1 MKYILAG
8 QTVLIIALIAFLAIK
23 TKSNRELNDY
33 IGVQKHK
40 IKAIRAQRDSIEG
53 AIRLTRDS
61 LEIVYQ
67 VFETQRRIAAK
78 AEMDR
83 KEIQKKYENIVFK
96 SFANDSLRMRELS
109 NLYNSIGNP

>member
-33 IGVQKHK
+33 IGIQKQK
-40 IKAIRAQRDSIEG
+40 IKAIRAQRDSIDVV
-53 AIRLTRDS
+53 IKLTRDTIE
-61 LEIVYQ
+61 LYYWV
-67 VFETQRRIAAK
+67 VETQKRMAAK

-83 KEIQKKYENIVFK
+83 KEIQKRYDKIIFTGFQ
-96 SFANDSLRMRELS
+96 SDSARHNALK
-109 NLYNSIGNP
+109 NLYPSEGF

>member
-33 IGVQKHK
+33 IGIQKHK
-40 IKAIRAQRDSIEG
+40 IKAIRAQRDSIQG
-53 AIRLTRDS
+53 AIKATRDS

-67 VFETQRRIAAK
+67 VFEAQRRIAAK

-83 KEIQKKYENIVFK
+83 KEIQKRYEELRYKPID
-96 SFANDSLRMRELS
+96 NDSLRQRALS
-109 NLYNSIGNP
+109 DLYPTK